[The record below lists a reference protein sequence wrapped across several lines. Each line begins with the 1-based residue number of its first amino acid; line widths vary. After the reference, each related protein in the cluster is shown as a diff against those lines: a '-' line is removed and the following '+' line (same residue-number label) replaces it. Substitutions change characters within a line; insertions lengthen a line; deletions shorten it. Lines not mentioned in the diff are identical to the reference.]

1 MRNGKMRKRTI
12 LRIILLS
19 LLAAALLAVFVV
31 EYIKYRESQIPEQVP
46 AVTTDENGE
55 ESTQGDSET
64 ESSTDGKFNYST
76 AEKSEGL
83 EYALNEDGESY
94 TVVGM
99 GSCTDKFVV
108 LPESYEGKPVTAIG
122 DRAFADAGLD
132 AIAFSTTV
140 KSVGNKAFAGHSNLK
155 IYFEGKSEDW
165 LRGVKKDPG
174 WRIDCDFSVIYPT
187 DPSWEVDITG

>member
-1 MRNGKMRKRTI
+1 MTLLKVFIALVVLASTSLADVQKNKKELTFPENVKQIKIHSTSMKKDIDTI
-12 LRIILLS
+12 
-19 LLAAALLAVFVV
+19 
-31 EYIKYRESQIPEQVP
+31 
-46 AVTTDENGE
+46 
-55 ESTQGDSET
+55 
-64 ESSTDGKFNYST
+64 
-76 AEKSEGL
+76 
-83 EYALNEDGESY
+83 
-94 TVVGM
+94 
-99 GSCTDKFVV
+99 VV

-132 AIAFSTTV
+132 AIAFSTTI